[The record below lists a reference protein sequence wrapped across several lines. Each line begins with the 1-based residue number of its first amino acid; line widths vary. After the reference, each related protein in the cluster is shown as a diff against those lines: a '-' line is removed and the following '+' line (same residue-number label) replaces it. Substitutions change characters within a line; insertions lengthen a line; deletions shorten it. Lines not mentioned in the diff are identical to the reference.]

1 MNVYEFTGPTRGE
14 IEVICEGLGLTVE
27 VDDSVTP
34 WLVTVV
40 ENWGNDETAESWL
53 PDTFKLKE

>member
-1 MNVYEFTGPTRGE
+1 MNVYEFTGDPREDLFITGE
-14 IEVICEGLGLTVE
+14 LLGLTLE